1 MAFLE
6 LRDVIGFYGDILVLW
21 EVSLGVDAGEVVSLL
36 GSNGAGK
43 STLLKTVMGMVRAR
57 SGVVELGGERIEGL
71 SPDQIVEKGIAYV
84 PEGRHPLPDFT
95 VEENLKMGSFPKRA
109 RPHLKEEMKKAFDLF
124 PRLRE
129 KAKQKAGTLSGGEA
143 QMLAIGRALMSRPKL
158 LMLDEPSAGLSP
170 TLVGK
175 IFETISSISKD
186 SLAVL
191 IVEQDVGRAL
201 SVSAR
206 GYVLENGAITRSGT
220 GNELLQDESVKQAYL
235 GI

>member
-1 MAFLE
+1 MPILE
-6 LRDVIGFYGDILVLW
+6 LRRVSAFYGDIQVLW
-21 EVSLGVDAGEVVSLL
+21 DVSLTVGEGEVVSLL

-43 STLLKTVMGMVRAR
+43 STLLKTVMGMLRAR
-57 SGVVELGGERIEGL
+57 AGEIELGGERIEGL
-71 SPDQIVEKGIAYV
+71 PSDRIVEKGIAYV

-124 PRLRE
+124 PALKE

-170 TLVGK
+170 TMVGK
-175 IFETISSISKD
+175 IFGTISSISKD

-201 SVSAR
+201 SISSR
-206 GYVLENGAITRSGT
+206 GYVLENGAVTRSGT
-220 GNELLQDESVKQAYL
+220 GNELLNDQMVKQAYL

>member
-1 MAFLE
+1 MPILE
-6 LRDVIGFYGDILVLW
+6 LRNVDAFYGDIQVLW
-21 EVSLGVDAGEVVSLL
+21 DVSLGVGEGEVVSLL

-43 STLLKTVMGMVRAR
+43 STLLKTVMGMLRPR
-57 SGVVELGGERIEGL
+57 SGEVELGGERIDGM
-71 SPDQIVEKGIAYV
+71 SPDQIVERGIAYV

-109 RPHLKEEMKKAFDLF
+109 RSHLKEEMKKAFDLF
-124 PRLRE
+124 PQLKE
-129 KAKQKAGTLSGGEA
+129 KARQKAVTLSGGEA
-143 QMLAIGRALMSRPKL
+143 QMLAIGRALMSRPRV
-158 LMLDEPSAGLSP
+158 LMLDEPSVGLYP
-170 TLVGK
+170 TMVAK

-206 GYVLENGAITRSGT
+206 GYVLENGAIARSGT
-220 GNELLQDESVKQAYL
+220 GNELLQDESVKKAYL